1 MSGGLIGCALTPHTP
16 RMANED
22 GAPDFI
28 RPLIA
33 GSRALGD
40 WIRHLEPD
48 GVVLHTTHWISTFNW
63 YTSSHAIHEG
73 HCIADEAPELVPGL
87 PYKYTGDPT
96 LAQEIIDVALAKN
109 IPFKSNDNPHYRW
122 DYGTYVPMKYI
133 DPEATLPIVT
143 LPTVILAKLDECIR
157 VGQAL
162 DAAAKKQNKRIVFI
176 GSSALSHELV
186 RGPEQ
191 WPTESRQQLDKR
203 FIQMIANGAID
214 PAIQWLP
221 EYAKASVAEMSG
233 RVVATFLG
241 ASSCLQSSTLK
252 TYQFGE
258 YAQSS
263 GSGNLSIALANQ

>member
-22 GAPDFI
+22 GARDFI

-162 DAAAKKQNKRIVFI
+162 DVAAKKQNKRIVFI
-176 GSSALSHELV
+176 GRSEEHTSE
-186 RGPEQ
+186 
-191 WPTESRQQLDKR
+191 
-203 FIQMIANGAID
+203 
-214 PAIQWLP
+214 
-221 EYAKASVAEMSG
+221 
-233 RVVATFLG
+233 
-241 ASSCLQSSTLK
+241 LQSRSDIVCRLLLEK
-252 TYQFGE
+252 NNN
-258 YAQSS
+258 SRH
-263 GSGNLSIALANQ
+263 LSPPHIAIPNNETTHNKFIERR